1 MSDSVISQNYF
12 KYFVENVNMTV
23 PKGRYVMLALYGD
36 DAKSLVTPEQMKAPI
51 HLENDVNKNLLGIMF
66 QKYLIDTRSMLD
78 ADFNFIKG
86 YTQDNYTFL
95 IYQKK

>member
-1 MSDSVISQNYF
+1 
-12 KYFVENVNMTV
+12 
-23 PKGRYVMLALYGD
+23 
-36 DAKSLVTPEQMKAPI
+36 MKAPI
-51 HLENDVNKNLLGIMF
+51 HLEDDVNKNLLGIIF